1 VGVKRPCRKSGSF
14 CNHPRRPGLP
24 TTRAVTPAMERPWD
38 ACRTRSAI
46 AIVDTRECM
55 STSPI
60 EALALASMVSATIAE
75 LRAFL
80 YLHCCM
86 LETTSSCEA
95 GPSTAADITAV
106 GLNCCL
112 KSRPGMARVEGGRM
126 KQIVPVLR
134 KRIEL
139 ELSCQAPKLK
149 HRQSLRLCIMSEVQ
163 RQPRNVQNDVLLYTR
178 RGGGDSVSTTFN

>member
-1 VGVKRPCRKSGSF
+1 
-14 CNHPRRPGLP
+14 
-24 TTRAVTPAMERPWD
+24 
-38 ACRTRSAI
+38 
-46 AIVDTRECM
+46 
-55 STSPI
+55 
-60 EALALASMVSATIAE
+60 
-75 LRAFL
+75 
-80 YLHCCM
+80 
-86 LETTSSCEA
+86 
-95 GPSTAADITAV
+95 
-106 GLNCCL
+106 
-112 KSRPGMARVEGGRM
+112 M